1 MRALPTPRPGAGPAV
16 AVVSLGAAAFALWG
30 SRALTTDGWLS
41 LAAGREIVRHGLP
54 SHDHWTVLAQG
65 RSWVDQQ
72 WLAQLALYAVHA
84 VGGAGLL
91 VVVNGLLSVGS
102 FVAAMVLAARRGAS
116 WGSVAIVAGVGLLPY
131 FATANAVRS
140 QSLVYP
146 LILAVLIGTTGRG
159 FGPRRIAWLLG
170 ILVLWANL
178 HGSVLLGAALVVG
191 RALTELAR
199 PPRRAAAA
207 VATVG
212 AVAAVFVS
220 PYAAGLPG
228 YYRAT
233 ALNGTF
239 GKYLAQWAPTKL
251 SAPSV
256 PVFLLVLGIVWLNG
270 RSGRGTQLERGVLL
284 AAALVGLL
292 AVRNWPWLVLAATML
307 LPSFL
312 DGGRPVAP
320 PSPAG
325 RAVVALVGAFLIV
338 AALIAGAAGFDKA
351 LRKDYPEQAAAAAAS
366 GDLAGHLFVTTRLA
380 DWLLWERPELAGRIE
395 ADARYEL
402 LRSHEL
408 EDTVLF
414 RYGSG
419 MKRFT
424 SRDRIFVLDPRTDD
438 RAIDALT
445 GAKTL
450 FRNGRVVVL
459 ATS

>member
-1 MRALPTPRPGAGPAV
+1 
-16 AVVSLGAAAFALWG
+16 VVSLAVAAFAVWG
-30 SRALTTDGWLS
+30 SRSMTTDGWLS
-41 LAAGREIVRHGLP
+41 LTAGREIVRHGLP

-84 VGGAGLL
+84 VGGVGLL
-91 VVVNGLLSVGS
+91 VVVNILLSVGS
-102 FVAAMVLAARRGAS
+102 FVAAMVLSARRGAT

-131 FATANAVRS
+131 FATANAIRS

-146 LILAVLIGTTGRG
+146 LFLGVLIGTTRRE
-159 FGPRRIAWLLG
+159 FGARNVAWLLG

-178 HGSVLLGAALVVG
+178 HGSVLLGAALVAARG
-191 RALTELAR
+191 LTELTR
-199 PPRRAAAA
+199 PPRRAAAIVA
-207 VATVG
+207 VVG
-212 AVAAVFVS
+212 PVAAVFAS
-220 PYAAGLPG
+220 PYAFGLPG
-228 YYRAT
+228 YYKAT

-270 RSGRGTQLERGVLL
+270 RSRSGTRFERGILL
-284 AAALVGLL
+284 GAAIVGLL

-307 LPSFL
+307 LPCFL
-312 DGGRPVAP
+312 DSGRPVAP
-320 PSPAG
+320 PSPVG
-325 RAVVALVGAFLIV
+325 RIVAALVGAALVV
-338 AALIAGAAGFDKA
+338 AAVAAGRAGFDKE
-351 LRKDYPEQAAAAAAS
+351 LRKAYPERAAVAAAS
-366 GDLAGHLFVTTRLA
+366 GEPVGNLFVTTRLS

-402 LRSHEL
+402 LRGHEL

-424 SRDRIFVLDPRTDD
+424 SRDRTFVLDPRTDD

-445 GAKTL
+445 GGKVL
-450 FRNGRVVVL
+450 FRNGRVVVVAL
-459 ATS
+459 REH